1 MRITNQQKKELS
13 SIFNENELNLLDFEV
28 SGSYQEFKIKF
39 KFDYFSFNIIKKDK
53 DEYQITTQS
62 IDNTNAGTSVTKW
75 DRVIYRFKLWSK
87 QISSELNTP
96 NGWETFENENYLNAD
111 YDDLNKSFSKNEK
124 ESIRQSLKYIKKKVK
139 TLDISADTLK
149 IIEHKLDEL
158 DTKVDDLKKFDWK
171 SLFIGTIA
179 SLIMTLGIPPES
191 AGMLWEMIKSSFNGL
206 KLKG

>member
-13 SIFNENELNLLDFEV
+13 SIFNQNELNLLDFEA

-39 KFDYFSFNIIKKDK
+39 KFDYFSFNIIKTDK
-53 DEYQITTQS
+53 DQYQITIQS
-62 IDNTNAGTSVTKW
+62 IDNTNAGTTVTKW
-75 DRVIYRFKLWSK
+75 DGVIHRFKLWSNE
-87 QISSELNTP
+87 ISSELNTP
-96 NGWETFENENYLNAD
+96 NGWGTFENENYLNTD

-139 TLDISADTLK
+139 TLDVSSDTLK

-179 SLIMTLGIPPES
+179 SLIMSLGITPES
-191 AGMLWEMIKSSFNGL
+191 AGMLWEMIKSSFSGL

>member
-13 SIFNENELNLLDFEV
+13 TIFNENELNLLDFEV
-28 SGSYQEFKIKF
+28 SGSYHEFKIKF

-53 DEYQITTQS
+53 NQYQVTIQS
-62 IDNTNAGTSVTKW
+62 IDNTNAGTSVMNW
-75 DRVIYRFKLWSK
+75 EGVVNHFKLWSK
-87 QISSELNTP
+87 KISSELNTP
-96 NGWETFENENYLNAD
+96 NGWETFENENYLNTD
-111 YDDLNKSFSKNEK
+111 YDDLNMSFSKNEK
-124 ESIRQSLKYIKKKVK
+124 ESIRQSLKYIKKKVT
-139 TLDISADTLK
+139 TLDVSADTLK

-171 SLFIGTIA
+171 SLFIGTVA